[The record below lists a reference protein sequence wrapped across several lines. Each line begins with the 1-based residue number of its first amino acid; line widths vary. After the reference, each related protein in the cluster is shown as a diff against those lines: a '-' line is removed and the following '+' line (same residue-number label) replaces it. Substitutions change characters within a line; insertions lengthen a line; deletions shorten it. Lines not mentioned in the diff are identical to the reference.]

1 MMRPHVLAF
10 PFVVVT
16 AVALAGA
23 CDEPLAV
30 SPADNIPNPDDGSF
44 GDEGE
49 GEGAEGEGEGEGVDP
64 FARCEDSS
72 ATVVADDIVRTT
84 NGLVRGERVDGTWRF
99 RGIRYAAPPTG
110 ERRFAAPQDPECNE
124 GVVNALDYG
133 NACPQFGP
141 SFDVV
146 TGDEDCLFLNVW
158 SPALENEVS
167 DGGERPVMF
176 FIHGGGNILGE
187 SSQSLI
193 VDDLYDGQALAEET
207 GNVVVTINY
216 RLGAL
221 GFLAHPA
228 LTERDGTSGNAGI
241 RDAIKALEWVRD
253 NIGGFGGDA
262 SRVMVFGESAGA
274 LNTCALV
281 ASPLA
286 AGLFS
291 SALMESGACLAP
303 PLATREEQGIAATGC
318 EDLACLLEKSPEDLV
333 RALAPIPQVVQ
344 TWSLTWGLTTD
355 GDVLPDAPL
364 EMMARGEHN
373 HVPFTVGSNREEM
386 NFFIP
391 LTVVN
396 TCLDMTIA
404 LEALAGDH
412 ADAVRE
418 MYPCFDEGFPHET
431 FIAVATDLVFTCP
444 ARRVARAVAAHQT
457 QPVFRYH
464 FRDRANTGP
473 TALLGAYHAS
483 ELFFVFD
490 KLEAQPGYFSSD
502 GEKDL
507 TRQMQRYW
515 GRLAEHGDPNGA
527 GEQQW
532 PRYDVARDNFL
543 VLDEEPFEGMALSVD
558 EKLQA
563 EQCDL
568 WDEIA
573 FQ

>member
-1 MMRPHVLAF
+1 MMRLHVLAF
-10 PFVVVT
+10 PLVLVT
-16 AVALAGA
+16 SGVGVLATSG
-23 CDEPLAV
+23 CDEPLAA
-30 SPADNIPNPDDGSF
+30 SPVDGIPNPDDGHI

-49 GEGAEGEGEGEGVDP
+49 GEGGEGEGEDFDP
-64 FARCEDSS
+64 FARCEDST

-99 RGIRYAAPPTG
+99 RGIRYAAAPKG
-110 ERRFAAPQDPECNE
+110 DLRFAPPQDPSCVD
-124 GVVNALDYG
+124 GVANALEYG

-158 SPALENEVS
+158 SPALANEAAS
-167 DGGERPVMF
+167 EGRPVMF

-187 SSQSLI
+187 SSQSLV

-228 LTERDGTSGNAGI
+228 LTARDGTSGNAGI
-241 RDAIKALEWVRD
+241 RDAIHALAWVRD
-253 NIGGFGGDA
+253 NIAGFGGDA
-262 SRVMVFGESAGA
+262 SHVMVFGESAGA

-291 SALMESGACLAP
+291 AALMESGACLAP
-303 PLATREEQGIAATGC
+303 PLATREQQGIEATGC
-318 EDLACLLEKSPEDLV
+318 DDLACLLAASPDDLV

-355 GDVLPDAPL
+355 GDVLPAPPL
-364 EMMARGEHN
+364 EMMARGDHN

-391 LTVVN
+391 IGVVN
-396 TCLDMTIA
+396 TCLDMDIA
-404 LEALAGDH
+404 IEALVGDH
-412 ADAVRE
+412 ADAVGE
-418 MYPCFDEGFPHET
+418 QYPCFDEGLPHDT
-431 FIAVATDLVFTCP
+431 FIAMATDVVFTCP
-444 ARRVARAVAAHQT
+444 ARRVARAIAAHQSE
-457 QPVFRYH
+457 PVYRYH

-490 KLEAQPGYFSSD
+490 KLEAQPGYIATD

-515 GRLAEHGDPNGA
+515 GRFAERGDPNAA
-527 GEQQW
+527 GEMQW
-532 PRYDVARDNFL
+532 PRYDVERDNFL
-543 VLDEEPFEGMALSVD
+543 VLDEEPFEGMTLGVE
-558 EKLQA
+558 EKLQSDP
-563 EQCDL
+563 CDL